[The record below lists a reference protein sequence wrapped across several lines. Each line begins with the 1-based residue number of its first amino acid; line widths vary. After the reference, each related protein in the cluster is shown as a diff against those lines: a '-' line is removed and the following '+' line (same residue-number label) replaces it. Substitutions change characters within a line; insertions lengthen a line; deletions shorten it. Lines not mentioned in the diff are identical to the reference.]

1 MDPLQFAYSK
11 GKNTEDAMFLT
22 VNRTYSH
29 LDQSKSGNLSAR
41 LMYFDFS
48 SAFNTIQP
56 HLSAEKLIKFDVPQS
71 LVRWILNYLKNR
83 GTTLRVSD
91 AGLCKVSSHV
101 TSDVIGSS
109 TGAPQRTV
117 LAPFLFTTYTSDART
132 SEPSCPLVEFA
143 DDTALI
149 GLVKMMI
156 IVYT

>member
-1 MDPLQFAYSK
+1 MKSLERFVLSFLESTISHLTDPLQFAYSK

-71 LVRWILNYLKNR
+71 LVRWILNNLSNRSQFVKMHCR
-83 GTTLRVSD
+83 GTNPRV
-91 AGLCKVSSHV
+91 G
-101 TSDVIGSS
+101 DV
-109 TGAPQRTV
+109 
-117 LAPFLFTTYTSDART
+117 
-132 SEPSCPLVEFA
+132 
-143 DDTALI
+143 
-149 GLVKMMI
+149 
-156 IVYT
+156 